1 MKIHSNA
8 KLTPQGRQL
17 LIDRVSRG
25 MSVAL
30 ACKSMGVS
38 TTTGYKW
45 LRRARDGEPLT
56 DHSSRPHTMPRK
68 TSPKVEEEVIKAR
81 IEKHLSPL
89 NLERETGVPA
99 RTCARIVKRNEC
111 PKLADI
117 DRVTGELIQHGPVTN
132 ERYEKD
138 EPGEM
143 IHMDVKKVAG
153 IPDGGG
159 WRATGVRNRES
170 GRPAKSCLHVA
181 LDDNSR
187 FAYVE
192 QLLDEKKETVTGF
205 TLRAISYFEL
215 LGVKVQRMYT
225 DNGPAYHSTLLN
237 ETLDAM
243 GIKHSYT
250 KPYHPWTNGKVERF
264 NRTLEQEWEYA
275 RAWTSEE
282 ERKEALQEFVN
293 YYNNERPHSALQGQ
307 PPMSRIKK

>member
-17 LIDRVSRG
+17 LIDRVSGG

-68 TSPKVEEEVIKAR
+68 TSSKVEEEVIKAR

-117 DRVTGELIQHGPVTN
+117 DRVTGELIQRGPVTN

-143 IHMDVKKVAG
+143 IHMDVKKLQGSLMVE
-153 IPDGGG
+153 D
-159 WRATGVRNRES
+159 GVRRGCAIARAGVLQKVACMLLS
-170 GRPAKSCLHVA
+170 TTTVA
-181 LDDNSR
+181 LLMSNNCLMR
-187 FAYVE
+187 
-192 QLLDEKKETVTGF
+192 KK
-205 TLRAISYFEL
+205 R
-215 LGVKVQRMYT
+215 R
-225 DNGPAYHSTLLN
+225 
-237 ETLDAM
+237 
-243 GIKHSYT
+243 
-250 KPYHPWTNGKVERF
+250 
-264 NRTLEQEWEYA
+264 
-275 RAWTSEE
+275 
-282 ERKEALQEFVN
+282 
-293 YYNNERPHSALQGQ
+293 
-307 PPMSRIKK
+307 